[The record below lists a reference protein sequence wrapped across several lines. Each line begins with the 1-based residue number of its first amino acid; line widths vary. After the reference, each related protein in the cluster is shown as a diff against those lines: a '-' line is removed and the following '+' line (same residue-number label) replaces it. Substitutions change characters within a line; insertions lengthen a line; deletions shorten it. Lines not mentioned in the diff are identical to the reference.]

1 MGAYTS
7 RMKQHISKNNSCE
20 REFQLTFEKVL
31 VNAIDL
37 IIIKSIYSLQL
48 LSNEGQRQDVHGALE
63 NAMVDTSMLEEFL
76 GSDLEFG
83 ALQSLLPES
92 PPDSGSEPYSPAQL
106 KALHYDASGPTGLR
120 PSLSFP
126 SAGAPDTFLCRYP
139 DSFSDV
145 STNGHSCG
153 VPQDCCLKT
162 DNATSPWNTSISSSC
177 LGLNYSYLQPRADH
191 SAGISLASAKKRR
204 HSQLSEDATDSPPWT
219 NNSQQVT
226 VKDCGTEVQD
236 YDSDGQNVAAVD
248 KCYQALTWQ
257 PYQTSHWS
265 SLFNYSYETLPD
277 VGYHIVTDKGFN
289 FSTAD
294 DAFVC
299 QKKNH
304 FQITV
309 HISVVGNPKYVKTQQ
324 GLKPIEKFYLKTFG
338 IKADAPN
345 QIITIE
351 QSQSDRS
358 KKSFNP
364 VKLDLPADQATKV
377 TLGRL
382 HFSETTAN
390 NMRKKGKPNPD
401 QRYFMLVVGLYAVSQ
416 DQSYLLSAHVSERII
431 VRASNPGQFENDSD
445 VLWQRGHVPETIVC
459 HGRVGINTDAPDE
472 ALVVCGNVKVMGT
485 VMHPSDSRAKQNIQ
499 EVDTTEQLRRI
510 AQMRLVEYDYKPEF
524 ASVMGINSPHETG
537 IIAQEVKELLP
548 TAVKEVGVITC
559 ENGEKVENFLMIDKD
574 QIFMENVGAVKQLC
588 KLTNNLEIRIEEL
601 EVWNR
606 KLAKL
611 KRMSSLKSTVSEKST
626 FSKFSRAASL
636 LPPRK
641 QIPIPHSKVCFSERK
656 QSWPNRIFQITVIA
670 LVAVM
675 ALCALTIS
683 TLYILS
689 IEEQDISQN
698 PIHSNATSSITQHPY
713 TTVAALSDSTASP
726 TMTSSIT
733 VPEVNF
739 CDILPC
745 DKTYCC
751 SIHQIQRKIPRY
763 QTMMTEERDKIEAL
777 QERRLMEKFDLG
789 IDWIDTTIS
798 SMQILETQQK
808 IDRRYCSK
816 GRQCRSGNYSYV
828 IPVNKYTPINVILSL
843 EINTT
848 EPLIV
853 FQCKVTFG
861 NMCSYQSRNR
871 NKREAFQETTQGCQH
886 IWILPVTWWYDSA
899 YHFRVAAPDLADCS
913 TDPNYAGI
921 FFTDYYFYFY
931 RQCN

>member
-1 MGAYTS
+1 MDVVGENEAL
-7 RMKQHISKNNSCE
+7 QQ
-20 REFQLTFEKVL
+20 FFE
-31 VNAIDL
+31 
-37 IIIKSIYSLQL
+37 
-48 LSNEGQRQDVHGALE
+48 GQDVHGALE
-63 NAMVDTSMLEEFL
+63 NAMVDTSMLEEL
-76 GSDLEFG
+76 IGSDLEFG
-83 ALQSLLPES
+83 ALQSQLPES
-92 PPDSGSEPYSPAQL
+92 PPDSGSEPCSPPQL
-106 KALHYDASGPTGLR
+106 KVLHYDTSGSSGLR

-126 SAGAPDTFLCRYP
+126 SAGAPDKFPCRYP
-139 DSFSDV
+139 ESFSDM
-145 STNGHSCG
+145 STNGHLCS
-153 VPQDCCLKT
+153 VLQDCCLKS
-162 DNATSPWNTSISSSC
+162 DSAVPPWNTSTSSSC
-177 LGLNYSYLQPRADH
+177 LGLNYSYLQPRTCH
-191 SAGISLASAKKRR
+191 SSGISLVSAKKRK
-204 HSQLSEDATDSPPWT
+204 HSQLLEDATDSPPWT
-219 NNSQQVT
+219 NNSRQVT
-226 VKDCGTEVQD
+226 VKDSATEVQD
-236 YDSDGQNVAAVD
+236 YDSDEQNVVAVD
-248 KCYQALTWQ
+248 KCYQAPTWQ

-265 SLFNYSYETLPD
+265 GLFNCNYEKLPD

-289 FSTAD
+289 LSTTD

-309 HISVVGNPKYVKTQQ
+309 HIRVVGNPKYVKTQM
-324 GLKPIEKFYLKTFG
+324 GLKSIEQFYLKAFG

-345 QIITIE
+345 QIIAIE

-364 VKLDLPADQATKV
+364 VKLDLPGDQVTKV

-416 DQSYLLSAHVSERII
+416 DQSYLLSAQVSERII

-445 VLWQRGHVPETIVC
+445 ALWQRGHVPETIVC

-524 ASVMGINSPHETG
+524 ASVMGINSTHETG

-548 TAVKEVGVITC
+548 TAVKEVGDITC
-559 ENGEKVENFLMIDKD
+559 DNGEKVENFLMVDKD

-588 KLTNNLEIRIEEL
+588 KLTNNLEVRIEEL

-611 KRMSSLKSTVSEKST
+611 KRISSSKSTVSEKST
-626 FSKFSRAASL
+626 LSKFSQAASL
-636 LPPRK
+636 LTSRK
-641 QIPIPHSKVCFSERK
+641 PVPIQHSKVCFSEKK
-656 QSWPNRIFQITVIA
+656 QSWPNRIFQLTVIA
-670 LVAVM
+670 LVVVM
-675 ALCALTIS
+675 ALCVLTIA
-683 TLYILS
+683 TFYVLS
-689 IEEQDISQN
+689 IEERDLSQN
-698 PIHSNATSSITQHPY
+698 PIHSNTTSSITHLPY
-713 TTVAALSDSTASP
+713 TTMAALSDSTASP
-726 TMTSSIT
+726 SVTPVTTI
-733 VPEVNF
+733 PEVNF

-751 SIHQIQRKIPRY
+751 AIHHIEGETPRY
-763 QTMMTEERDKIEAL
+763 KIMKTKEKRNKNKVLLQTS
-777 QERRLMEKFDLG
+777 LMGKPDLG

-816 GRQCRSGNYSYV
+816 SLQCRSGNYSYV
-828 IPVNKYTPINVILSL
+828 IPVNKYTPINVKLSL

-853 FQCKVTFG
+853 FQCKVTLG
-861 NMCSYQSRNR
+861 NLCSSHARNR

-913 TDPNYAGI
+913 TDPHYAGI

>member
-1 MGAYTS
+1 MF
-7 RMKQHISKNNSCE
+7 R
-20 REFQLTFEKVL
+20 
-31 VNAIDL
+31 
-37 IIIKSIYSLQL
+37 L
-48 LSNEGQRQDVHGALE
+48 LFF
-63 NAMVDTSMLEEFL
+63 T
-76 GSDLEFG
+76 
-83 ALQSLLPES
+83 
-92 PPDSGSEPYSPAQL
+92 
-106 KALHYDASGPTGLR
+106 ALHYNALGPTGLR
-120 PSLSFP
+120 PSLSFS
-126 SAGAPDTFLCRYP
+126 SAGAPDTFPCRYP

-145 STNGHSCG
+145 STNGYPGG
-153 VPQDCCLKT
+153 VPQDWCLKT
-162 DNATSPWNTSISSSC
+162 DNAVSPWNTSISSSC
-177 LGLNYSYLQPRADH
+177 LGLNHSYLQPRASH
-191 SAGISLASAKKRR
+191 SSGISLASSKKRR
-204 HSQLSEDATDSPPWT
+204 HSQLLEDATDSPPWT

-226 VKDCGTEVQD
+226 VKDCGTEEQE

-265 SLFNYSYETLPD
+265 GLFNYSYEKLPD

-289 FSTAD
+289 FSATD

-309 HISVVGNPKYVKTQQ
+309 HISVVGNPKYVKTQL

-338 IKADAPN
+338 IKVDAPN

-364 VKLDLPADQATKV
+364 VKLDLPADQVTKV

-445 VLWQRGHVPETIVC
+445 VLWQRGHVPETVVC

-499 EVDTTEQLRRI
+499 EVDPTEQLRRI

-524 ASVMGINSPHETG
+524 ASVMGINSIHETG

-548 TAVKEVGVITC
+548 TAVKEVGDITC
-559 ENGEKVENFLMIDKD
+559 ENGEKVENFLMVDKD

-611 KRMSSLKSTVSEKST
+611 KRISSLKSTVSEKGT

-641 QIPIPHSKVCFSERK
+641 PAPIQHSKVCFSEKK
-656 QSWPNRIFQITVIA
+656 QSWSNRIFQITVIA
-670 LVAVM
+670 LIAVM

-698 PIHSNATSSITQHPY
+698 PIHSNATNSITQPPY
-713 TTVAALSDSTASP
+713 TTMAALSDSTASP
-726 TMTSSIT
+726 TMTPSIT
-733 VPEVNF
+733 IPEVNV

-751 SIHQIQRKIPRY
+751 SIHQTHRKTPRY
-763 QTMMTEERDKIEAL
+763 QTMTTKEERNKNKAL
-777 QERRLMEKFDLG
+777 HERRLMEKPDLG

-816 GRQCRSGNYSYV
+816 GLQCRSGNYSYV

-861 NMCSYQSRNR
+861 NMCSHQPRNR
-871 NKREAFQETTQGCQH
+871 NRREAFQETTQGCQH

-899 YHFRVAAPDLADCS
+899 YHFRVAAPVSLFQMGNR
-913 TDPNYAGI
+913 PKEK
-921 FFTDYYFYFY
+921 
-931 RQCN
+931 

>member
-7 RMKQHISKNNSCE
+7 RMEQHILKNNSCE

-83 ALQSLLPES
+83 A
-92 PPDSGSEPYSPAQL
+92 
-106 KALHYDASGPTGLR
+106 
-120 PSLSFP
+120 F
-126 SAGAPDTFLCRYP
+126 
-139 DSFSDV
+139 
-145 STNGHSCG
+145 
-153 VPQDCCLKT
+153 
-162 DNATSPWNTSISSSC
+162 
-177 LGLNYSYLQPRADH
+177 
-191 SAGISLASAKKRR
+191 ISLASAKKRR

-510 AQMRLVEYDYKPEF
+510 AQMRLVEYDYRPEF
-524 ASVMGINSPHETG
+524 ASVMGINNTHETG

-641 QIPIPHSKVCFSERK
+641 PIPIPHSKVCFSERK

-713 TTVAALSDSTASP
+713 TTVAGTVSVVVPYDVTSVSVLLQKVKRQTALLRSWLFFVALSDSTASP

-763 QTMMTEERDKIEAL
+763 QTMMTEERDKIKAL

-871 NKREAFQETTQGCQH
+871 KKREAFQETTQGCQH

>member
-1 MGAYTS
+1 MDVVGENEAL
-7 RMKQHISKNNSCE
+7 QQ
-20 REFQLTFEKVL
+20 FFEVWSIRIWRNHGL
-31 VNAIDL
+31 NVNL
-37 IIIKSIYSLQL
+37 SLFL
-48 LSNEGQRQDVHGALE
+48 LEGQDVHGALE

-83 ALQSLLPES
+83 ALQSQLPDS
-92 PPDSGSEPYSPAQL
+92 PPDSGSEPYSPPQL
-106 KALHYDASGPTGLR
+106 KALHYDALGPTELR
-120 PSLSFP
+120 LSLSFP
-126 SAGAPDTFLCRYP
+126 SARAPDTFPCRYP
-139 DSFSDV
+139 DSFSDL
-145 STNGHSCG
+145 STNGHPGG

-162 DNATSPWNTSISSSC
+162 DNAVSPWNTSISSSS
-177 LGLNYSYLQPRADH
+177 LGLNYSYVQPRASH

-204 HSQLSEDATDSPPWT
+204 LLDDATDSPPWT
-219 NNSQQVT
+219 NNTQQVT
-226 VKDCGTEVQD
+226 VKDCGTEVQE

-265 SLFNYSYETLPD
+265 GLFNYSYEKLPD
-277 VGYHIVTDKGFN
+277 IGYHIVTDKGFN
-289 FSTAD
+289 FSTTD

-309 HISVVGNPKYVKTQQ
+309 HISVVGNPKYVKTQL

-338 IKADAPN
+338 IKVDSPN

-364 VKLDLPADQATKV
+364 VKLDLPADQVTKV

-499 EVDTTEQLRRI
+499 EVDPTEQLRRI

-524 ASVMGINSPHETG
+524 ASVMGINSTHETG

-548 TAVKEVGVITC
+548 TAVKEVGDITC
-559 ENGEKVENFLMIDKD
+559 ENGEKVENFLMVDKD

-611 KRMSSLKSTVSEKST
+611 KRISSLKSTVSEKST
-626 FSKFSRAASL
+626 FSKYSRAPSL

-641 QIPIPHSKVCFSERK
+641 PAPVQHRKVCFSEKK
-656 QSWPNRIFQITVIA
+656 QSWSNRIFQITVIA
-670 LVAVM
+670 LIAVM
-675 ALCALTIS
+675 ALCVLTIS

-698 PIHSNATSSITQHPY
+698 PIHSNATSSITQPPY
-713 TTVAALSDSTASP
+713 TTVAALSDSTASS
-726 TMTSSIT
+726 TMTPSIT
-733 VPEVNF
+733 IPEVNF

-751 SIHQIQRKIPRY
+751 SIHQTHRKTPRY
-763 QTMMTEERDKIEAL
+763 QTMTTKEERNKNKAV
-777 QERRLMEKFDLG
+777 QERLMEKPDLG

-816 GRQCRSGNYSYV
+816 GLQCRSGNYSYV

-861 NMCSYQSRNR
+861 NICSHQPRNR
-871 NKREAFQETTQGCQH
+871 NRREAFQETTQGCQH

>member
-1 MGAYTS
+1 MDVVGENEAL
-7 RMKQHISKNNSCE
+7 QQ
-20 REFQLTFEKVL
+20 FFE
-31 VNAIDL
+31 
-37 IIIKSIYSLQL
+37 
-48 LSNEGQRQDVHGALE
+48 GQDVHGALE

-76 GSDLEFG
+76 SSDLGFG
-83 ALQSLLPES
+83 ALQSQLPES
-92 PPDSGSEPYSPAQL
+92 PPDSGSEPYSPPQL
-106 KALHYDASGPTGLR
+106 KGLHNDALGPTALQ

-126 SAGAPDTFLCRYP
+126 SAGTPDTFPCRYP
-139 DSFSDV
+139 DSFSDL
-145 STNGHSCG
+145 STSGHPGSI
-153 VPQDCCLKT
+153 PQDCCLKT
-162 DNATSPWNTSISSSC
+162 DNAVSPWNTSISSSC
-177 LGLNYSYLQPRADH
+177 QGLNYSYLQPRASH

-204 HSQLSEDATDSPPWT
+204 LLDDAADSPPWA

-226 VKDCGTEVQD
+226 VKDCGTEVQE

-248 KCYQALTWQ
+248 KCYQALKWQ

-265 SLFNYSYETLPD
+265 DLFNYSYEKLPD

-289 FSTAD
+289 FSTTD

-309 HISVVGNPKYVKTQQ
+309 HISVVGNPKYVKTQL

-338 IKADAPN
+338 IKVDAPN

-364 VKLDLPADQATKV
+364 VKLDLPADQVTKV

-499 EVDTTEQLRRI
+499 EVDPTEQLRRI

-524 ASVMGINSPHETG
+524 ASVMGINSTHETG

-548 TAVKEVGVITC
+548 TAVKEVGDITC
-559 ENGEKVENFLMIDKD
+559 ENGEKVENFLMVDKD

-611 KRMSSLKSTVSEKST
+611 KRISSLKSTVSEKST
-626 FSKFSRAASL
+626 FSKYSRAPSL

-641 QIPIPHSKVCFSERK
+641 PIPIQHSKVCFSEKK
-656 QSWPNRIFQITVIA
+656 QSWSNRIFQITVIA
-670 LVAVM
+670 LIAVM

-698 PIHSNATSSITQHPY
+698 PIHSNVTSSITQPPY
-713 TTVAALSDSTASP
+713 TTMAALSDSTASS
-726 TMTSSIT
+726 TMTPSIT
-733 VPEVNF
+733 IPEVNF

-751 SIHQIQRKIPRY
+751 SIHQIHRKTPRY
-763 QTMMTEERDKIEAL
+763 QTMTTKEERNKNKVI
-777 QERRLMEKFDLG
+777 QERVMEKPDLG

-816 GRQCRSGNYSYV
+816 GLQCRSGNYSYV

-861 NMCSYQSRNR
+861 NICSQQPQNRNR
-871 NKREAFQETTQGCQH
+871 REAFQETTQGCQH

-913 TDPNYAGI
+913 TDPHYAGI

>member
-1 MGAYTS
+1 MD
-7 RMKQHISKNNSCE
+7 
-20 REFQLTFEKVL
+20 
-31 VNAIDL
+31 VNHGLNINLCLFL
-37 IIIKSIYSLQL
+37 I
-48 LSNEGQRQDVHGALE
+48 EGQDVHGALE

-83 ALQSLLPES
+83 ALQSQLPES
-92 PPDSGSEPYSPAQL
+92 PPDSGSEPYSPPQL
-106 KALHYDASGPTGLR
+106 KSGL
-120 PSLSFP
+120 L
-126 SAGAPDTFLCRYP
+126 
-139 DSFSDV
+139 
-145 STNGHSCG
+145 
-153 VPQDCCLKT
+153 
-162 DNATSPWNTSISSSC
+162 
-177 LGLNYSYLQPRADH
+177 
-191 SAGISLASAKKRR
+191 
-204 HSQLSEDATDSPPWT
+204 
-219 NNSQQVT
+219 
-226 VKDCGTEVQD
+226 KDCGTEVQG
-236 YDSDGQNVAAVD
+236 YDNDGQNVVAVD
-248 KCYQALTWQ
+248 KCYQALMWQ

-265 SLFNYSYETLPD
+265 GLFNYSYEKLPY

-289 FSTAD
+289 FSTTD

-299 QKKNH
+299 QRKNH

-309 HISVVGNPKYVKTQQ
+309 HISVVGNPKYVKTQL
-324 GLKPIEKFYLKTFG
+324 GLKPIDKFYLKTFG
-338 IKADAPN
+338 IKV
-345 QIITIE
+345 
-351 QSQSDRS
+351 RL
-358 KKSFNP
+358 P
-364 VKLDLPADQATKV
+364 VLDLPADQVTKV

-390 NMRKKGKPNPD
+390 NMRKKGKPNPE

-445 VLWQRGHVPETIVC
+445 VLWQRGHVPETVVC

-499 EVDTTEQLRRI
+499 EVDPTEQLRRI

-524 ASVMGINSPHETG
+524 ASVMGINSTHETG
-537 IIAQEVKELLP
+537 IIAQEVKQLLP
-548 TAVKEVGVITC
+548 TAVKEFGDIIC
-559 ENGEKVENFLMIDKD
+559 ENGEKVENFLMVDKD

-611 KRMSSLKSTVSEKST
+611 KRISSLKSTVDEKST
-626 FSKFSRAASL
+626 FRY
-636 LPPRK
+636 PRINSGELSDDSDTGDNK
-641 QIPIPHSKVCFSERK
+641 TVCFSEK
-656 QSWPNRIFQITVIA
+656 KLSWSNRIFQITVIA
-670 LVAVM
+670 LIAVM
-675 ALCALTIS
+675 
-683 TLYILS
+683 
-689 IEEQDISQN
+689 
-698 PIHSNATSSITQHPY
+698 PPY
-713 TTVAALSDSTASP
+713 TTMAGTVTVTLPYDTTLISVLLQKVKRQRALLKSLLFFVALSDSTASP
-726 TMTSSIT
+726 TMTPSIT
-733 VPEVNF
+733 IPEVNF

-751 SIHQIQRKIPRY
+751 SIHQTHRKAPINP
-763 QTMMTEERDKIEAL
+763 EKKL
-777 QERRLMEKFDLG
+777 FLMFLG
-789 IDWIDTTIS
+789 IDTTIS

-808 IDRRYCSK
+808 IDRRYCNK
-816 GRQCRSGNYSYV
+816 GLQCRSGNYSYV

-848 EPLIV
+848 EPLII

-861 NMCSYQSRNR
+861 NICSHQPRNQNR
-871 NKREAFQETTQGCQH
+871 REAFQETTQGCQH

-899 YHFRVAAPDLADCS
+899 YHFRVAAPDLANCS